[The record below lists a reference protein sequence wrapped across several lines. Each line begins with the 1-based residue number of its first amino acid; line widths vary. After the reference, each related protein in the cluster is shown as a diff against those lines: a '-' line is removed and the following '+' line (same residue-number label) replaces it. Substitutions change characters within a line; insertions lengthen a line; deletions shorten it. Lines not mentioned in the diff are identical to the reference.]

1 MLISLVLAVALAIL
15 AAYFASN
22 NLTVIQINLIG
33 FPIKQTTGILMVSAL
48 GLGVL
53 LGVLIMLPPLISR
66 SWALIRHRRKMQ
78 DWQDAMGRK
87 YSAGDASKDE

>member
-1 MLISLVLAVALAIL
+1 MLISLVIGVALAIL

-22 NLTVIQINLIG
+22 NLAVIQINLIG
-33 FPIKQTTGILMVSAL
+33 YPIKQTTGILIVSAL

-53 LGVLIMLPPLISR
+53 LGVLLMLPAYISR
-66 SWALIRHRRKMQ
+66 SWTLIRHKRKMQ

-87 YSAGDASKDE
+87 YSSGDASKDE